1 MNFGFEG
8 DDGYKPQRYV
18 KFAAGSPR
26 IPDGSSRIP
35 EDTLYAEIN
44 SFNGKEAS
52 PDQRSG
58 PGGRQLKKTPPRVGR
73 ARGSN
78 LSTVNTTVST
88 VI

>member
-26 IPDGSSRIP
+26 IP
-35 EDTLYAEIN
+35 DTLYAEIN

>member
-26 IPDGSSRIP
+26 IP

-44 SFNGKEAS
+44 ST
-52 PDQRSG
+52 
-58 PGGRQLKKTPPRVGR
+58 GRRRLPI
-73 ARGSN
+73 RGADLEEGS
-78 LSTVNTTVST
+78 
-88 VI
+88 

>member
-26 IPDGSSRIP
+26 IP
-35 EDTLYAEIN
+35 EDTLYTEIN

>member
-26 IPDGSSRIP
+26 IP

-52 PDQRSG
+52 PDQRDG